1 MMDDVNLADLMTDTA
16 PATAEVVSTETTTEQ
31 TSQARD
37 EQGRFAPTQQTD
49 QEAQAA
55 VEGGAAAT
63 TEQPAG
69 TVPQQALHE
78 ARQQQKAERERA
90 ERLERELAEL
100 RGTVNALKPQDKP
113 KEEPKKAFW
122 EDPDGFFNERAT
134 PIQQEVVKRHMMTS
148 RMLAEDKFGPETVKA
163 ADDALGAAMQANPND
178 PSVIALAQKIK
189 DSAHPFRDMIE
200 WHKEHQA
207 RVEIGND
214 PAAYRAKIEAEILA
228 KYNITPEA
236 AAAIAAEV
244 TPPANVATPSTTT
257 NAQPLTKLPKSLT
270 KLPGGGNAAADG
282 DVSDESVFAHAIGR

>member
-1 MMDDVNLADLMTDTA
+1 MDHVNLADLMTDTA
-16 PATAEVVSTETTTEQ
+16 PATAEAVSTEATTEQ

-49 QEAQAA
+49 EGARAA
-55 VEGGAAAT
+55 VEGGSAAT
-63 TEQPAG
+63 TEQPSG

-90 ERLERELAEL
+90 DRLERELAEL

-122 EDPDGFFNERAT
+122 EDPDGFFSERAT

-163 ADDALGAAMQANPND
+163 ADDALGAVMQANPND

-200 WHKEHQA
+200 WHREHQA
-207 RVEIGND
+207 RIEIGND
-214 PAAYRAKIEAEILA
+214 PGAYKARLRAEFMAEFGITSEAD
-228 KYNITPEA
+228 A
-236 AAAIAAEV
+236 AAVAA
-244 TPPANVATPSTTT
+244 TTTDATTPSTTT
-257 NAQPLTKLPKSLT
+257 NAQPLTRLPKSLT
-270 KLPGGGNAAADG
+270 KLPGRGNAAADG
-282 DVSDESVFAHAIGR
+282 DMSDESVFAHAIGR